1 VEILNSISKHIL
13 KSLLDKPAPD
23 RIPRSGEKALSVDCN
38 VVYFR
43 SFNKSWTLLCDEVFP
58 EGVTGIYWANNEGFG
73 RVSIPFYLMAD
84 YELDITH
91 FYGRYDLRYGSITQ
105 YFWEGIV
112 PVNKTKILI
121 GKGSQFLFNK
131 KELVRSERIEVLKV
145 ILEKELDQRQY
156 EISSVA
162 LSTLLYTEKW
172 VFHPDKSRQLRYND
186 LLLRSLHESGDL
198 EKTQYGFRLSSK
210 SLVTIAQYEEDQKK
224 HRENISQAKS
234 MKWLT
239 VALIFV
245 GLIQASITFLG
256 RNAGS

>member
-1 VEILNSISKHIL
+1 MNFISRHLL
-13 KSLLDKPAPD
+13 KSLLNKPAPD
-23 RIPRSGEKALSVDCN
+23 RIPRSGEEALSIDCN

-43 SFNKSWTLLCDEVFP
+43 SLDNSWTLLCDGICP
-58 EGVTGIYWANNEGFG
+58 KGVTGKYWLDNKEFG
-73 RVSIPFYLMAD
+73 RISIPFYLMGD

-91 FYGRYDLRYGSITQ
+91 FYGRYDLRYGSIAQ
-105 YFWEGIV
+105 YFWEGLI
-112 PVNKTKILI
+112 PVDKAKILI

-145 ILEKELDQRQY
+145 ILEKELDQGQH
-156 EISSVA
+156 EISAVS

-186 LLLRSLHESGDL
+186 LLLHSLHESGDL
-198 EKTQYGFRLSSK
+198 VKTQYGFKLCSK
-210 SLVTIAQYEEDQKK
+210 ALVTIAQYEEDQKK

-239 VALIFV
+239 VALVVV
-245 GLIQASITFLG
+245 GLIQASVSIW
-256 RNAGS
+256 S

>member
-1 VEILNSISKHIL
+1 MNAISRQIL
-13 KSLLDKPAPD
+13 KSLLNKPAPD

-43 SFNKSWTLLCDEVFP
+43 SLDKSWTLLCDQVLP
-58 EGVTGIYWANNEGFG
+58 EGVSGKYWANDDEFE
-73 RVSIPFYLMAD
+73 RVSIPFYLMSD

-91 FYGRYDLRYGSITQ
+91 FYGRHDLRYGSIAQ

-112 PVNKTKILI
+112 PVDKTKILI

-131 KELVRSERIEVLKV
+131 KELVRSERIEVLKI

-156 EISSVA
+156 VISSLK
-162 LSTLLYTEKW
+162 LSSLLCTEKW

-186 LLLRSLHESGDL
+186 LLLRSLHESHDL
-198 EKTQYGFRLSSK
+198 EETQYGFRLSSK
-210 SLVTIAQYEEDQKK
+210 ALVTIAQYEEDQKK
-224 HRENISQAKS
+224 HRENISQARS

-245 GLIQASITFLG
+245 GLIQLLITFLG
-256 RNAGS
+256 QNA

>member
-1 VEILNSISKHIL
+1 MNFISRYIL

-43 SFNKSWTLLCDEVFP
+43 SPNKSWTLLCDEVTP
-58 EGVTGIYWANNEGFG
+58 EGVTGKYWSDGEEIG
-73 RVSIPFYLMAD
+73 RVSIPFRLMGD

-91 FYGRYDLRYGSITQ
+91 FYGRHDLHYGSIAQ

-112 PVNKTKILI
+112 PVDKAKILI

-131 KELVRSERIEVLKV
+131 KELVRSERIEALKI

-162 LSTLLYTEKW
+162 LSSLLYTEKW

-186 LLLRSLHESGDL
+186 LLLSSLHDSGDL

-210 SLVTIAQYEEDQKK
+210 ALVTIAQYEEDQKK

-239 VALIFV
+239 LALIFV
-245 GLIQASITFLG
+245 GLIQALVTFWG
-256 RNAGS
+256 QNAGS

>member
-1 VEILNSISKHIL
+1 MNFISRRIL

-43 SFNKSWTLLCDEVFP
+43 SLDKSWTLLCDEVFP
-58 EGVTGIYWANNEGFG
+58 EGVTGKYWANGEEFG
-73 RVSIPFYLMAD
+73 RVSIPFYLMGD

-91 FYGRYDLRYGSITQ
+91 FYGRYDLRYRSITQ

-112 PVNKTKILI
+112 PVDKTKILI

-131 KELVRSERIEVLKV
+131 KELVRSERVEVLKI
-145 ILEKELDQRQY
+145 ILEKELDQLQY

-198 EKTQYGFRLSSK
+198 EKTQHGFRLSSK
-210 SLVTIAQYEEDQKK
+210 ALVTIAQYEEDQKK

-245 GLIQASITFLG
+245 GLIQAFVTLWEQST
-256 RNAGS
+256 GS

>member
-1 VEILNSISKHIL
+1 MNFISKQIL
-13 KSLLDKPAPD
+13 KYLLEKPAPA
-23 RIPRSGEKALSVDCN
+23 RIPRSGEKALNVDCN

-43 SFNKSWTLLCDEVFP
+43 SLDKRWTLLCDAVSD
-58 EGVTGIYWANNEGFG
+58 EGVTGSYWANGEEFG
-73 RVSIPFYLMAD
+73 CVSIPFCLMGD

-91 FYGRYDLRYGSITQ
+91 FYSRYDLRYGSIAQ
-105 YFWEGIV
+105 YFCKGIL
-112 PVNKTKILI
+112 PVDKLKILI

-131 KELVRSERIEVLKV
+131 KELVRSERIEVLKL

-156 EISSVA
+156 EVSSVA

-186 LLLRSLHESGDL
+186 LLLKSLHESGEL
-198 EKTQYGFRLSSK
+198 ERTQYGFKLSSK
-210 SLVTIAQYEEDQKK
+210 ALVTIAQYEEDQRK

-239 VALIFV
+239 VVLICV
-245 GLIQASITFLG
+245 GLIQSFVTYWGQNIGL
-256 RNAGS
+256 

>member
-1 VEILNSISKHIL
+1 MNYISRHIL
-13 KSLLDKPAPD
+13 KILLNKPAPD
-23 RIPRSGEKALSVDCN
+23 RIPRSGEKAQSVDCN

-43 SFNKSWTLLCDEVFP
+43 SPDKSWTLLCDEVFP
-58 EGVTGIYWANNEGFG
+58 KGVTGKYWADNDEFG
-73 RVSIPFYLMAD
+73 RVSIPFYLMGD

-91 FYGRYDLRYGSITQ
+91 FYGRYDLRYGSIAQ

-112 PVNKTKILI
+112 PVDKTKILI
-121 GKGSQFLFNK
+121 GKGSQFLFNQ

-162 LSTLLYTEKW
+162 LTTLLYTEKW

-198 EKTQYGFRLSSK
+198 ERTQHGFKLSSK
-210 SLVTIAQYEEDQKK
+210 ALVTIAQYEEDQKK

-239 VALIFV
+239 VALIVV
-245 GLIQASITFLG
+245 GLIQASVTFWG
-256 RNAGS
+256 QNAGS